1 MLLFAISINVAAV
14 TRWLAPIVHPSR
26 SHAYYGLINSVFMSS
41 FSVFPAVSLQSLAPG
56 LQHRRGIRLCLWTMT
71 VVFVVVVE
79 VLYRYIYMG
88 DYFIEFLSKKVQ
100 FNEDIWLNNCD
111 SVPLRTAL
119 GHLTMAGHVFLTV
132 NCLWWLY
139 HATSGVRRGRHVQS
153 IKDKI
158 VGPARRAPWR
168 ERWERWQEPLRLAN
182 GLASLVFMW
191 LFLVFWIVYREDVR
205 TRAGSADEDSE
216 WTFGQVLSLATWA
229 PVGVE
234 LVTVYICKLPLSPVS
249 LLRFLVSACL
259 LMMEIYSDESK
270 DDDAEKPRVSGY
282 EWECP
287 SASSSEG
294 QLYSKRMFEGK
305 PETISLDD
313 EATFRRPLDDPLSSP
328 LPSTYARVRTHDFA

>member
-14 TRWLAPIVHPSR
+14 TRWLAPIVHPNR

-41 FSVFPAVSLQSLAPG
+41 FSVFPAVALQALAPG

-111 SVPLRTAL
+111 SVDLRAQL
-119 GHLTMAGHVFLTV
+119 SHLTMAGHIFLTV

-153 IKDKI
+153 IKDKL
-158 VGPARRAPWR
+158 VNSARRAPWR

-182 GLASLVFMW
+182 GLTSLLFMW

-205 TRAGSADEDSE
+205 LRAGSADEDSE

-234 LVTVYICKLPLSPVS
+234 LVTVYICKFGVLFS
-249 LLRFLVSACL
+249 VSACML
-259 LMMEIYSDESK
+259 TLDTQMRAKMMMIPRNRRSQATRSSVRRHRLR
-270 DDDAEKPRVSGY
+270 RVSSTPR
-282 EWECP
+282 E
-287 SASSSEG
+287 
-294 QLYSKRMFEGK
+294 YS
-305 PETISLDD
+305 
-313 EATFRRPLDDPLSSP
+313 
-328 LPSTYARVRTHDFA
+328 RTH